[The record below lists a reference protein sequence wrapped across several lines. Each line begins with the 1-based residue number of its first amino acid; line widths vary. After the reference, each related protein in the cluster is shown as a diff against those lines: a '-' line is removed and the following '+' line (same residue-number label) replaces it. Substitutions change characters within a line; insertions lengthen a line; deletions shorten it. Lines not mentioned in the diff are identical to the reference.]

1 MRGVP
6 HLKELFTKYN
16 SRGFELVAV
25 SAETEDKIAGFV
37 AGDKKPNYTVVR
49 YSKIG
54 EEYSIKGWPSAWVLD
69 AEGKVLWADH
79 FIDKVTDEQWEKWL
93 ANLAPTKVDKELA
106 KELNG
111 AVKAFDKGEVGKA
124 MAEGKKVAE
133 VATDE
138 AVKADCAYLE
148 ELCKKHVTLHENRI
162 KGAGE
167 DKVARVKALEE
178 AAAKL
183 KGSEVGTNWDTEA
196 KELKKSKEYKD
207 CASSSEELAKL
218 KPQLKD
224 MKEATA
230 KKKLEG
236 IAKKYPDT
244 PAGKEAAELAKSY
257 E

>member
-6 HLKELFTKYN
+6 HLKELFTKYS

-37 AGDKKPNYTVVR
+37 NGDKKPNYTVVR
-49 YSKIG
+49 YSKIA
-54 EEYSIKGWPSAWVLD
+54 EEYGLKGWPSAWIVD
-69 AEGKVLWADH
+69 AQGKVLWADH
-79 FIDKVTDEQWEKWL
+79 FVDKIADEQWEKWL
-93 ANLAPTKVDKELA
+93 SDLAPTKVDKELA
-106 KELNG
+106 KELSG

-124 MAEGKKVAE
+124 LSESKKVAE

-138 AVKADCAYLE
+138 AVKADCTYLE

-162 KGAGE
+162 KAAGE
-167 DKVARVKALEE
+167 DKVAKVKALEE
-178 AAAKL
+178 GATKL
-183 KGSEVGTNWDTEA
+183 KGSEVGASWDTEA

-224 MKEATA
+224 MKESTA
-230 KKKLEG
+230 KKKLES
-236 IAKKYPDT
+236 IAKKYPET
-244 PAGKEAAELAKSY
+244 PAGKEAAELAKGFN
-257 E
+257 